1 MMDKCELI
9 QVMYKVKEHINKIGY
24 VKIGHGKSNSYV
36 LHCKIFKL
44 RTRVAVKEFVEALE
58 AIGYEKVIG
67 GESILSKRLYLLK
80 GNGVYV
86 GIYKS
91 GIGNPKSF
99 RVCIEEVR

>member
-1 MMDKCELI
+1 MEKHELI
-9 QVMYKVKEHINKIGY
+9 QVMYKVKEHVNKVGY
-24 VKIGHGKSNSYV
+24 VKIGHGRPNSYV

-44 RTRVAVKEFVEALE
+44 KTKVAVKEFVEAIE
-58 AIGYEKVIG
+58 AMGYEKVIG